1 MAQRHMYKIVVT
13 CEDENKDKNLVVCP
27 SRRHRIGE
35 QTEVD
40 VEEDLVTLGC
50 LESQKSGVS
59 SSPSSRK
66 SKKS

>member
-1 MAQRHMYKIVVT
+1 MAQRHIYKIVVT
-13 CEDENKDKNLVVCP
+13 CEDENKDTNLVVCP
-27 SRRHRIGE
+27 SRRHCVRE
-35 QTEVD
+35 QTELD

-59 SSPSSRK
+59 SSTSSKK